1 MSVRSLLPA
10 ALITLAAVALL
21 APSAQAALS
30 AQAAAP
36 GSIQVTGYH
45 LKSALPPASF
55 FGSSYKASDAF
66 NTGKS
71 LEHYPVSRHPAT
83 MSCVTAWTMYNT
95 VGYGETAYA
104 GDGILSSNGQDAAY
118 LPGINQFAN
127 PRTALAVFDAQ
138 RAKSVSCRTY
148 TLPLPKGSPAE
159 HVVQSVSTVHPG
171 GHEAFLVTQVSTFS
185 GPPGSVSAYILVT
198 VDGADL
204 FTVESPVNVTNTM
217 PVHPSLPAVTL
228 YMIGKVAALR

>member
-1 MSVRSLLPA
+1 MARLQPPPVVLPPGPTGWHGGVLRNFCIDSLWRMRHIGLARSVCAGWSGEKPPHTRCPVSVRSLLSA

-21 APSAQAALS
+21 APSAQAASS

-36 GSIQVTGYH
+36 RSIQVTGNH
-45 LKSALPPASF
+45 LKSSLPPASF

-66 NTGKS
+66 NTGTS

-138 RAKSVSCRTY
+138 RAKSKSCRSY

-171 GHEAFLVTQVSTFS
+171 
-185 GPPGSVSAYILVT
+185 
-198 VDGADL
+198 
-204 FTVESPVNVTNTM
+204 
-217 PVHPSLPAVTL
+217 
-228 YMIGKVAALR
+228 